1 MTAYL
6 LDVNVLIALVDPD
19 HVHYEPAHRW
29 FAQQGRKAWATC
41 PHTENG
47 VLRIVGHLRYPGSPG
62 TPAAVAQTFAE
73 LCALP
78 GHIWWPDDI
87 SILNNSIFDIARLL
101 SSAQVSDTYLLG
113 LAKAHGGKFAT
124 FDRRLATDAVHGGS
138 KSLHRIG
145 ID

>member
-1 MTAYL
+1 MTAFL
-6 LDVNVLIALVDPD
+6 LDVNVLIALIDPD

-29 FAQQGRKAWATC
+29 FAHHGRKAWATC

-62 TPAAVAQTFAE
+62 TPAVVAQTFAG

-78 GHIWWPDDI
+78 GHVWWSDDI
-87 SILNNSIFDIARLL
+87 SILDSTIFDVTRLL
-101 SSAQVSDTYLLG
+101 NSAQVSDTYLLG
-113 LAKAHGGKFAT
+113 LAKARGGKFAT
-124 FDRRLATDAVHGGS
+124 FDKRIVTDAVRDGVR
-138 KSLHRIG
+138 SLHRIG